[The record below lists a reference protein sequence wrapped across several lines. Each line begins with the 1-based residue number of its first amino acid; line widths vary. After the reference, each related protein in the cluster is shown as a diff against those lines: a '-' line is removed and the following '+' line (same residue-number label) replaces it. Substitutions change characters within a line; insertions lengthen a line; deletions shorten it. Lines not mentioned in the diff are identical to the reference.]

1 MSIQSLMHSV
11 QMIGFLTDIRES
23 ALVYPLIMSTHLTC
37 IAVFGGLIL
46 MTDLRLLG
54 VALKEYKIS
63 EVVDGLRPWKR
74 LGGTLMI
81 CMGLLLGLSEGD
93 KYYINPFFWVK
104 MTLLCCIALHA
115 LYFRPRVY
123 NRAKDFDNLPAIP
136 SQVKTAA
143 ALSLVLW
150 FGVLTMGRLI
160 GYYEPKDK
168 TTPKAASYSLPH
180 ASGIASLAAQVPPNL
195 NRQ

>member
-37 IAVFGGLIL
+37 IAVFGGMIL

-54 VALKEYKIS
+54 VALKSYKIS
-63 EVVDGLRPWKR
+63 EVVEGLRPWKR
-74 LGGTLMI
+74 VGGTIMI
-81 CMGLLLGLSEGD
+81 GMGLLLGLSEGD
-93 KYYINPFFWVK
+93 KYYINPFFWTK
-104 MTLLCCIALHA
+104 MTLLCCIGLHA

-123 NRAKDFDNLPAIP
+123 NRAKEFDKLPAIP
-136 SQVKTAA
+136 TEARTAA
-143 ALSLVLW
+143 ILSLVLW
-150 FGVLTMGRLI
+150 FSVLTMGRLI

-168 TTPKAASYSLPH
+168 APKAASYVISPQPEV
-180 ASGIASLAAQVPPNL
+180 ASLAAEVPPNL
-195 NRQ
+195 NR